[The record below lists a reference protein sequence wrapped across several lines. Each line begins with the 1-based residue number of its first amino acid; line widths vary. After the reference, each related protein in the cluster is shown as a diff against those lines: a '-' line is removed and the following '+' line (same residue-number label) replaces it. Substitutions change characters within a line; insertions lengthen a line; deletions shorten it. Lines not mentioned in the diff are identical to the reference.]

1 LSYFKKNIMRTF
13 KFYKENTNRWYVDLP
28 EWEGEKDELE
38 MVSGADTFLEILS
51 QGEQTVNVI
60 LSTVTFDGSD
70 VLELQRE
77 DENIGGGWYQLLE
90 YVGIPYELEMWLC
103 EVTRFVFGE
112 LPKKINFC
120 KID

>member
-1 LSYFKKNIMRTF
+1 VVETNNGTIMRTF

-28 EWEGEKDELE
+28 QWEGEKDELE

-51 QGEQTVNVI
+51 QGEQMVNVT
-60 LSTVTFDGSD
+60 LSTITFDGSN
-70 VLELQRE
+70 VLELKRE

-112 LPKKINFC
+112 LPKKIYFC
-120 KID
+120 KN